1 MLAIAGVVR
10 AADFALKKL
19 LRPAEG
25 RPAGG
30 FLALLAANC
39 AVLGACLLAAPAE
52 GLVESA
58 IAGLAAGSGY
68 LLVAVVLAEIRWKLD
83 TEEVPGPMR
92 GLPVALISAALMAL
106 VLLAFDRAL
115 LEGLLGKK

>member
-1 MLAIAGVVR
+1 
-10 AADFALKKL
+10 LKKL